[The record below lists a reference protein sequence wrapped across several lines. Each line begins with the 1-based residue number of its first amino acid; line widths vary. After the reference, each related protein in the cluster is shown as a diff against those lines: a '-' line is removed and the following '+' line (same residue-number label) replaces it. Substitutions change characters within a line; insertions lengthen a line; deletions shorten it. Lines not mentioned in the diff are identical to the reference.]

1 MKWKDYLI
9 PDEIQSAQAAASD
22 MLAVATKTSHFWF
35 KQLFAMLLPI
45 CLGALCGWLLV
56 NYAGTSEPKDGGIF
70 KDIVIAAMTLASV
83 LAGFMVTLMLFTGRT
98 SGASEVSVD
107 DTQDYIAKIC
117 YLLFSQALT
126 LIIHV
131 CSVVFGLAWLA
142 LFSVSAA
149 TIITDIIF
157 CVTLGFMCLSLAR
170 TLLLPFQIYEVHH
183 FELKAM
189 ADAKNAAFMKSL
201 ESAVVER
208 DL

>member
-1 MKWKDYLI
+1 MKWTDYLI
-9 PDEIQSAQAAASD
+9 PDEIQSAQAAAAD
-22 MLAVATKTSHFWF
+22 MLAVATQTSHFWF
-35 KQLFAMLLPI
+35 KQLFAMLIPI
-45 CLGALCGWLLV
+45 LLGIMCGWLLV
-56 NYAGTSEPKDGGIF
+56 KYAGTEQPADGGIF
-70 KDIVIAAMTLASV
+70 KDVVIAAMTLASV

-98 SGASEVSVD
+98 SGANEVSID

-149 TIITDIIF
+149 TAITNAIF
-157 CVTLGFMCLSLAR
+157 CITLGFMCLSLAR

-189 ADAKNAAFMKSL
+189 ADAKNAAFIKSL
-201 ESAVVER
+201 ENTIVEKK
-208 DL
+208 L